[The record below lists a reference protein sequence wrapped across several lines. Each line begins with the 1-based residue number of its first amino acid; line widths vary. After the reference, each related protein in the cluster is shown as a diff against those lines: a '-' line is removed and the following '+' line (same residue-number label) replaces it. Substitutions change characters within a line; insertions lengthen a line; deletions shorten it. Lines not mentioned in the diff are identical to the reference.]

1 MSTQAVLTL
10 LGLKASQE
18 LKSLLENKH
27 LYQHV
32 TINAGEILKQ
42 QIEAENQTNLKIYLG
57 KWATEEL
64 PKMRFMLTNQPVKDA
79 LTLALPNASLFCRYC
94 QRREAFAPIWS
105 ADVGSPIVHG
115 GRQIALPD
123 GFQIFFLV
131 YQCQRCFGRPE
142 GFLVRREVW
151 ILGLHGRSPIELAEV
166 PAYVPKVESWLYRDA
181 VIAFNSGKI
190 PAGLFYLRSFI
201 EQFAR
206 RVTGLTGRVTGDEIM
221 DAYYKA
227 LPAPNKDQMP
237 SFREWYDKLSK
248 VLHSVTQDVGL
259 FETAK
264 AQIEK
269 HFDMRRVFEISE
281 KSPAPEETK
290 PAMAVSAGLRGSHF
304 RRFGVG
310 HAARRRVRNTPV
322 RWLLRKNKQS

>member
-18 LKSLLENKH
+18 LKNLLENKH

-32 TINAGEILKQ
+32 TINAAEIVNQ
-42 QIEAENQTNLKIYLG
+42 QIEAQQQANLKAHLVS
-57 KWATEEL
+57 WSAHEL
-64 PKMRFMLTNQPVKDA
+64 PKERF
-79 LTLALPNASLFCRYC
+79 TLAFQQQNVNIFTLVLPNASLFCRHC

-105 ADVGSPIVHG
+105 AEATSPIVHG
-115 GRQIALPD
+115 GKQIALPD
-123 GFQIFFLV
+123 GFQIFFMV
-131 YQCQRCFGRPE
+131 YQCQRCFGKPE
-142 GFLVRREVW
+142 GFLVRRELW
-151 ILGLHGRSPIELAEV
+151 ILGLHGRSPIELVEV

-181 VIAFNSGKI
+181 VIAFNSGKVL
-190 PAGLFYLRSFI
+190 AGLFYLRTFI

-221 DAYYKA
+221 DQYYKA
-227 LPAPNKDQMP
+227 LPSPNKDQMP
-237 SFREWYDKLSK
+237 SLREWYDKLSEA
-248 VLHSVTQDVGL
+248 LHSAKEDIAL

-281 KSPAPEETK
+281 APKS
-290 PAMAVSAGLRGSHF
+290 
-304 RRFGVG
+304 
-310 HAARRRVRNTPV
+310 N
-322 RWLLRKNKQS
+322 Q